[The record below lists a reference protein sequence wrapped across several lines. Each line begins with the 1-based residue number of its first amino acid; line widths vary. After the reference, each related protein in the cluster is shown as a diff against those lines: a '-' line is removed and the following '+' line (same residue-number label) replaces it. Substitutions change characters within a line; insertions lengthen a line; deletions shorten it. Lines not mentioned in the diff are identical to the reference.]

1 MKSSFAIWLARDN
14 KDWIP
19 EKVVWPDTA
28 SNHAPPSDSSL
39 VPPSSPAA
47 PDPVS
52 SSPSSSSPSPPTL
65 PTTTPVPQL
74 PRPEPSRY
82 YRKPV
87 GLTNHGNT
95 CYVNSI
101 LQAIHGIPELW
112 RRLPSEFVS
121 DSIIL
126 KPLILCL
133 SLMSSSN
140 SSLDPKFFLSKL
152 GSFIS
157 KARGSAFK
165 VNTPHDVP
173 DVLHYLLSELSL
185 CSSLPTNFLKLS
197 LRISTTC
204 NSCLSQSESE
214 ENQLILRMI
223 AGRSISSSLKSLLD
237 DQHLDGDNM
246 LNCALCSSPCECV
259 RETVFAS
266 SPQILVIQLERFTEI
281 HPNTYIKSMSET
293 VCDPEIALPVTV
305 DAEVTEIHRYQL
317 VSVIHHSGSHSSGH
331 NTTSVL
337 DRSCQQWYLC
347 NDKMVSAISPLS
359 RSKSAYALFY
369 VHK

>member
-1 MKSSFAIWLARDN
+1 M
-14 KDWIP
+14 
-19 EKVVWPDTA
+19 WPDTA
-28 SNHAPPSDSSL
+28 PNRVPLNDSSL
-39 VPPSSPAA
+39 VPSSSHAA
-47 PDPVS
+47 PDPI
-52 SSPSSSSPSPPTL
+52 SPSPPSSSPPTL
-65 PTTTPVPQL
+65 TTTTPVPIL

-112 RRLPSEFVS
+112 RRLPSEFVT

-173 DVLHYLLSELSL
+173 EVLYYLLSELSL

-214 ENQLILRMI
+214 ENQVILRMN

-237 DQHLDGDNM
+237 DQHLDGDM
-246 LNCALCSSPCECV
+246 FNCALCSSPCEGV
-259 RETVFAS
+259 RETVIAS
-266 SPQILVIQLERFTEI
+266 SPQILIIQLDRFTEI
-281 HPNTYIKSMSET
+281 HPSTYIKSMTETICDSEL
-293 VCDPEIALPVTV
+293 ALPVTV
-305 DAEVTEIHRYQL
+305 DAEVTETHRYQL

-369 VHK
+369 VHR